1 LWLNICF
8 LNIKILDNVTALLGG
23 GGVEQLRDQLRV
35 LSKRHSMEIIGALL
49 DGPRYISQ
57 IAAEMGI
64 PYTTAQQRVAE
75 LERASLIEV
84 ADRVDEASKRAV
96 REARLVNFRIE
107 LSPRIIRQLVT
118 GEDKKEFRVA

>member
-1 LWLNICF
+1 
-8 LNIKILDNVTALLGG
+8 
-23 GGVEQLRDQLRV
+23 VEQLRDQLRV

>member
-1 LWLNICF
+1 MERI
-8 LNIKILDNVTALLGG
+8 
-23 GGVEQLRDQLRV
+23 RDQLRV

-49 DGPRYISQ
+49 EGARYISQ
-57 IAAEMGI
+57 IAVEMGI

-75 LERASLIEV
+75 LERAGLIEIV
-84 ADRVDEASKRAV
+84 DRVDEASKRAV

-118 GEDKKEFRVA
+118 GEDEAEFRVA

>member
-1 LWLNICF
+1 M
-8 LNIKILDNVTALLGG
+8 
-23 GGVEQLRDQLRV
+23 ERLRDQLRV

-75 LERASLIEV
+75 LERTGLIEV
-84 ADRVDEASKRAV
+84 ADKVDEASKRAV
-96 REARLVNFRIE
+96 KEARPVNFRIE
-107 LSPRIIRQLVT
+107 LSPRIIRQLVK
-118 GEDKKEFRVA
+118 GEGEAQLRVA